1 MTLWGFLFYYCEMNM
16 KWNYEMMKW
25 WNEGDNK
32 KINWTGELINMVI
45 GSYKKTVMWDWLLQR
60 KLWLW
65 WNNTQHLKKIAKI
78 GSGFISIKALAG
90 LEESSSKSTLQPLI
104 CTSPPYTKYL
114 LGYVELSAL
123 TSVNAAV
130 TSISNSREGLT
141 EEH

>member
-1 MTLWGFLFYYCEMNM
+1 
-16 KWNYEMMKW
+16 
-25 WNEGDNK
+25 
-32 KINWTGELINMVI
+32 
-45 GSYKKTVMWDWLLQR
+45 MWDWLLQR

-78 GSGFISIKALAG
+78 SSGFISIKTAG
-90 LEESSSKSTLQPLI
+90 LEGSSSKSTLQSLI

-114 LGYVELSAL
+114 LGYIELSAL

-130 TSISNSREGLT
+130 TSISNFREELT